1 MPLYEYRCRD
11 CGARFERLVRST
23 TSATTVANAD
33 TRQGASTATAPA
45 IVCPDCGST
54 EVGRLLSAFARTA
67 PACAPAASGG
77 G

>member
-23 TSATTVANAD
+23 APTTGAAGATSGGASATM
-33 TRQGASTATAPA
+33 TAPA
-45 IVCPDCGST
+45 ITCPDCGST
-54 EVGRLLSAFARTA
+54 AVGRLLSAFGRTA
-67 PACAPAASGG
+67 PACAPLASGG